1 MIGRVLLSAS
11 VTLSFSAPLSTILL
25 PDMLNVHACRDSISK
40 VEVSDD
46 PHVEIGN
53 HANKE
58 QRDILHT
65 VCEELGL
72 PITTGPGYKIMSLT
86 DFLY

>member
-1 MIGRVLLSAS
+1 M
-11 VTLSFSAPLSTILL
+11 
-25 PDMLNVHACRDSISK
+25 MYVHAGRDSVSK

-58 QRDILHT
+58 QREILHT

-72 PITTGPGYKIMSLT
+72 PVTTGPGHKIISLS